1 MGKPCEVGLARSR
14 WRGVSGSLSLVPE
27 MLVANCVW
35 AAASPPL
42 TRPRTSGPLCAHRRQ
57 TAARSCF
64 RRRHLERARR
74 PDGMERL
81 CPVMALG
88 VTVVDAA
95 EKREAGWI
103 YLDVRTE
110 EEFVQ
115 EHVPGS
121 VHVPVFVSDPQGG
134 LVPNANFT
142 AEVARLIP
150 DAESPLLVGCRSGR
164 RSQTAIELL
173 SASEDAPRYEML
185 NVDGGILAWQ
195 EASLPVE

>member
-1 MGKPCEVGLARSR
+1 M
-14 WRGVSGSLSLVPE
+14 
-27 MLVANCVW
+27 
-35 AAASPPL
+35 
-42 TRPRTSGPLCAHRRQ
+42 
-57 TAARSCF
+57 
-64 RRRHLERARR
+64 
-74 PDGMERL
+74 GMERL

-164 RSQTAIELL
+164 RSKRRSNCSLRWRTRRATRC
-173 SASEDAPRYEML
+173 SMWMAAS
-185 NVDGGILAWQ
+185 
-195 EASLPVE
+195 